1 MILVCIIVAG
11 LCVGIQTYPS
21 MEGTTGRRSDSTQPP
36 RPPPST
42 LTLTFTLHP
51 PASTLTSDNE
61 FLKGLD
67 VFILIIFALECAVKT
82 AAEGSMPSRYC
93 TLRLELA

>member
-1 MILVCIIVAG
+1 MLRHSYPHTWLSFSLPLSPSPSPSPSSFAPLGLV
-11 LCVGIQTYPS
+11 
-21 MEGTTGRRSDSTQPP
+21 
-36 RPPPST
+36 
-42 LTLTFTLHP
+42 
-51 PASTLTSDNE
+51 SDNE

-93 TLRLELA
+93 TLRLS